1 MPNAAVVFHSIEHL
15 NAALTAAQE
24 TSIELTLL
32 TAPAAA
38 AYLGAGWF
46 REAVAAARAAHP
58 DVRATM
64 LLDCGERPGDAL
76 AAFRAGVPGVI
87 FTGRADVADKLAAL
101 AQAHGTIF
109 RRDRPAAH
117 DLLDAADPLESC
129 RRWLSRR

>member
-15 NAALTAAQE
+15 NAALTAAHE
-24 TSIELTLL
+24 SGVALTLL
-32 TAPAAA
+32 TAPGAA

-46 REAVAAARAAHP
+46 REAVAAALAAHP

-64 LLDCGERPGDAL
+64 LLDCGDRPGDVL
-76 AAFRAGVPGVI
+76 AAFRAGVQGVI
-87 FTGRADVADKLAAL
+87 FTGRSDVADKLAAL
-101 AQAHGTIF
+101 AQAHGTVF
-109 RRDRPAAH
+109 WRTRPAAH

>member
-1 MPNAAVVFHSIEHL
+1 MPNAAIVFHSIEHL

-24 TSIELTLL
+24 TGVELTLL
-32 TAPAAA
+32 TAPGAA

-46 REAVAAARAAHP
+46 REAVAAALAAHP
-58 DVRATM
+58 DTRATM

-87 FTGRADVADKLAAL
+87 FTGRADVADKLEHL
-101 AQAHGTIF
+101 ARAHGAVF
-109 RRDRPAAH
+109 RRNRPAAH
-117 DLLDAADPLESC
+117 DLLDTTDPLEAC